1 MQSDFAQQDAE
12 IVSHLSVLVDSRQL
26 EKLRIQA
33 VQQLAQY
40 RSAQVLP
47 FLWEVLD
54 PNVDSELNRAVVSS
68 LPKYLSESPSDEA
81 VLECRAIFQKALYVS
96 EVHPSNVT
104 LSLGKTDIFGSLNGE
119 QVIVESSYQHALD
132 I

>member
-1 MQSDFAQQDAE
+1 MWWIALVSAEEVVTPLESVEMNELEQQTERIESLQLRVKKLEEEISMQSDFAQQDAE

-47 FLWEVLD
+47 FLW
-54 PNVDSELNRAVVSS
+54 R
-68 LPKYLSESPSDEA
+68 
-81 VLECRAIFQKALYVS
+81 C
-96 EVHPSNVT
+96 
-104 LSLGKTDIFGSLNGE
+104 
-119 QVIVESSYQHALD
+119 
-132 I
+132 